1 MPLIPLSYFS
11 ILNQSTMNSHRVE
24 RVVYNDRLG
33 YAVIYYNPITSG
45 GVKVPRSEDICERR
59 RRQALQPFDDPID
72 EKFIDEIEAMVRKKE
87 RDAASK
93 EIEHICDE
101 INDLF
106 RDVEQLDLKHRDILN
121 SRVREQIK
129 GKSAND
135 ICDILVKDV
144 LNHTNPIYNRVKQD
158 TFPHKMKY
166 KILAAGVK
174 RAPSPP
180 PERHARKLLE
190 EDLRERNEEKKKQ
203 ESAIKRIEKYMD
215 ENVMTEVYGRKY
227 KREIDR
233 IQNDIKALK
242 YRCTEKINF
251 R

>member
-1 MPLIPLSYFS
+1 MS
-11 ILNQSTMNSHRVE
+11 SHRVE
-24 RVVYNDRLG
+24 RVVFNDRLG

-45 GVKVPRSEDICERR
+45 GVQIPRSEDICETR
-59 RRQALQPFDDPID
+59 RRQALQPFDDPLD
-72 EKFIDEIEAMVRKKE
+72 EKFCEEVEAIVRKKQ

-93 EIEHICDE
+93 EIEHICEE
-101 INDLF
+101 IEDLY
-106 RDVEQLDLKHRDILN
+106 REVEQSDLKHRDILN
-121 SRVREQIK
+121 SKVREQIK

-144 LNHTNPIYNRVKQD
+144 LNHTNVKYNRIMKQD

-166 KILAAGVK
+166 KILAAGIR

-180 PERHARKLLE
+180 PERRAQKI
-190 EDLRERNEEKKKQ
+190 LRENQHEKDLEKVEQ
-203 ESAIKRIEKYMD
+203 ESAIKRIERYMD

-227 KREIDR
+227 KRAIDK
-233 IQNDIKALK
+233 IQDDIKALK
-242 YRCTEKINF
+242 FRCTQKIQF